1 MSCQL
6 KSRKLGEQEANRLMP
21 GDSNT
26 LALCSKA
33 WSDITYLDDIKRE
46 KLTDEQKREVNAK
59 AITYCEQVRSPL

>member
-1 MSCQL
+1 
-6 KSRKLGEQEANRLMP
+6 MP

-46 KLTDEQKREVNAK
+46 KLSDEQKREVNAK
-59 AITYCEQVRSPL
+59 AITYCEQVRVATKKL